1 MSHVKIDG
9 VSIRFPVYGADHRS
23 LKRHLKHW
31 VVGGPMR
38 ERSGHVPVVTALD
51 GVSFTLNAGD
61 RLGLVGPNGAG
72 KTTLLRVLAGAY
84 APDEGTVE
92 VQGRVAAV
100 LDMMLGMDQFATGY
114 ENIRLRGLMSGLTAK
129 QIKDRTDDIA
139 DFTGLGPYLS
149 MPLKAYSA
157 GMVARL
163 AFAVTTATEAE
174 VLLLDEWIGVGDAD
188 FREQARIRLTQM
200 IENSAIF
207 VFASHDLNMLKGLC
221 NCFMILKG
229 GKTSGLMTADELD
242 AAMAQDHVG

>member
-1 MSHVKIDG
+1 MSQVDVRG

-51 GVSFTLNAGD
+51 NVSFSLKAGD
-61 RLGLVGPNGAG
+61 RLGLIGHNGAG

-84 APDEGTVE
+84 APDEGEVE
-92 VQGRVAAV
+92 VHGRVAAV
-100 LDMMLGMDQFATGY
+100 LDMMLGMDMFATGY
-114 ENIRLRGLMSGLTAK
+114 ENIRLRGLMTGLTAR
-129 QIKDRTDDIA
+129 QIKDRTDEIA

-163 AFAVTTATEAE
+163 AFAVTTASEAD

-188 FREQARIRLTQM
+188 FIEHARVRLLEM
-200 IENSAIF
+200 IQKSAIF
-207 VFASHDLNMLKGLC
+207 VCASHDMRLLRDLC
-221 NCFMILKG
+221 THFMILKG
-229 GKTSGLMTADELD
+229 GVSSGLLTAAELD
-242 AAMAQDHVG
+242 VAMAAEQVG